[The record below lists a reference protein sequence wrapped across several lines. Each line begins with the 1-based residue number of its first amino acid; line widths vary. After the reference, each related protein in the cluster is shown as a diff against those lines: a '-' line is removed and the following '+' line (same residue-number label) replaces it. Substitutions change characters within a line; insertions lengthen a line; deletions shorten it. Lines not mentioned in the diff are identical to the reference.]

1 MRVDGKYS
9 ERWKT
14 VGRFSHLASS
24 NTFLGGSD
32 GRENIQIIRN
42 INNLVGCL
50 KKVCLRHLFSHLTQT
65 PEPNRV

>member
-14 VGRFSHLASS
+14 VGRFRLLASS
-24 NTFLGGSD
+24 HVFVGGSD
-32 GRENIQIIRN
+32 GRENIPTIRN

-50 KKVCLRHLFSHLTQT
+50 RKV
-65 PEPNRV
+65 